1 MTSTRRGFFATLAAT
16 GAAILGIKAA
26 TPYLDA
32 GARLDRLP
40 IFDFGGP
47 GFQYPQSAMDAETGI
62 SFRYIREWNA
72 DPNNFIN
79 RLDYVSTWPLQTD
92 RLTHEQRVF
101 NPARL
106 PA

>member
-1 MTSTRRGFFATLAAT
+1 
-16 GAAILGIKAA
+16 
-26 TPYLDA
+26 
-32 GARLDRLP
+32 
-40 IFDFGGP
+40 
-47 GFQYPQSAMDAETGI
+47 MDAETGI